1 MNTPLRRVE
10 KGPGDTEGHRREP
23 HKMGGVLVRTEGTA
37 IMTVLGQHGVPVQGF
52 SEAPK
57 GSQGCALLREMAW

>member
-1 MNTPLRRVE
+1 
-10 KGPGDTEGHRREP
+10 
-23 HKMGGVLVRTEGTA
+23 MGGVLVRTEGTA